1 MTAIRRMY
9 ALPELWTWDKGPL
22 DMHTMSRATPTL
34 SSIREGDFPVLIM
47 TPEAA
52 EELFQAARKIYSSG
66 EGTNSYEYESARD
79 YLATLEKEIGN
90 G

>member
-1 MTAIRRMY
+1 MTAIRRMWADKY
-9 ALPELWTWDKGPL
+9 WEMDNSPAMLPEPDENIFV
-22 DMHTMSRATPTL
+22 H
-34 SSIREGDFPVLIM
+34 PVLVM

>member
-9 ALPELWTWDKGPL
+9 IERDGTKKSSAVILSPENRADGCQLTHPDL
-22 DMHTMSRATPTL
+22 IYVMS
-34 SSIREGDFPVLIM
+34 
-47 TPEAA
+47 PEAA